1 MGFDLMTGMTVTEET
16 ATIDQKETFRRRTTA
31 VVAAVAVA
39 AAAWILIEL
48 VAGFD
53 LRGPVFDGS
62 SANFDI
68 GLLIVMLSTA
78 IPTLLGWG
86 LLALLERWTTRP
98 RLIWTMA
105 AIVVFTLS
113 LGQPLSGTGVGV
125 TDRLLLELFHVL
137 VAVVY
142 IPLMRRSIRSGVTS
156 SDLVGTS

>member
-1 MGFDLMTGMTVTEET
+1 MTEQRPPFNQE
-16 ATIDQKETFRRRTTA
+16 KTFRRRATA

-62 SANFDI
+62 SANLDI
-68 GLLIVMLSTA
+68 GLLIVMFSTA

-86 LLALLERWTTRP
+86 LLALLERWTTRL
-98 RLIWTMA
+98 RRIWTMV
-105 AIVVFTLS
+105 AIVVFILS
-113 LGQPLSGTGVGV
+113 LAQPLSGTGVGV

-137 VAVVY
+137 VAAVY
-142 IPLMRRSIRSGVTS
+142 IPLMRRSIGSDVTS
-156 SDLVGTS
+156 SDLVKTS